1 MDRSA
6 TGGRQLDALLR
17 ISSLRLTSHSESGA
31 SNSGVDLDRASFAG
45 VETRWLF
52 EGPVISIGRW
62 RCTADAAQ
70 RGLEKQQLWHDISF
84 VHHGSYEL
92 SAPSGADLADTTSIV
107 YLNPFMP
114 YRTAHPCGCGDR
126 GSTLKIRED
135 VLRDLLAERDPGAV
149 DRPGGL
155 FPRHH
160 ALGSSRVHVAQRLLT
175 QRLAGGTPAEP
186 LAVEEA
192 ALNIVAGAL
201 DSLLGP
207 PARARPASAG
217 TRKRH
222 RDQVRAVREILQQ
235 RYTESLHLDDLASA
249 VGLSVHHLC
258 RVFRREAGVPV
269 HRYLTR
275 LRLCHALAAAADGVA
290 DLTRLALDLGFSS
303 HSHFTAA
310 FRREFS
316 IPPSLVRR
324 LAGPPVAPTAGAG
337 RRSPRRGLRPTRSTS
352 GGTGAPGGPAF
363 RPRLPPFDH
372 RQSQ

>member
-1 MDRSA
+1 MDASA
-6 TGGRQLDALLR
+6 TGDRQLDALQR
-17 ISSLRLTSHSESGA
+17 ISSLRWNSGSGSGA
-31 SNSGVDLDRASFAG
+31 SGSDGDLDRASLAG

-52 EGPVISIGRW
+52 EGPVVSIGRW
-62 RCTADAAQ
+62 HCTADAAQ
-70 RGLEKQQLWHDISF
+70 RGVEKQQLWHDVSF

-92 SAPSGADLADTTSIV
+92 SAPAGADLADTTSIV

-149 DRPGGL
+149 DRGGGL

-160 ALGSSRVHVAQRLLT
+160 ALGSSRVHAAQRLLT
-175 QRLAGGTPAEP
+175 QRLARGTPAEP

-192 ALNIVAGAL
+192 ALTIVAGAL
-201 DSLLGP
+201 DSLVGP
-207 PARARPASAG
+207 PARSRPASAG

-222 RDQVRAVREILQQ
+222 RDQVRAVREVLQR
-235 RYTESLHLDDLASA
+235 RYADPLHLDDLASA

-258 RVFRREAGVPV
+258 RVFGREAGVPV
-269 HRYLTR
+269 HRYLSR
-275 LRLCHALAAAADGVA
+275 LRLCHALDAAANGVA

-316 IPPSLVRR
+316 LTPSLMRR
-324 LAGPPVAPTAGAG
+324 LAGPPVTAERG
-337 RRSPRRGLRPTRSTS
+337 SPRRHLRPTRSTPAES
-352 GGTGAPGGPAF
+352 RAPGGPAF
-363 RPRLPPFDH
+363 RPPFDH
-372 RQSQ
+372 MQSQ